1 MAQVSL
7 WKDFLAKRKPKLPC
21 RQFAAAEKNELKQGL
36 DVAKEQSGS
45 FSIKN
50 DPFSRKGQRPKLYT
64 RQVIPEGCKC
74 VYILDS

>member
-1 MAQVSL
+1 MAQVSQ

-50 DPFSRKGQRPKLYT
+50 DPFIRKGQ
-64 RQVIPEGCKC
+64 
-74 VYILDS
+74 